1 MNKDRKMSGSAMSL
15 EYVNGI
21 SKGIMIIKI
30 VIRVYTYV
38 IVPMNVT
45 SISRTAFMC
54 LAHLLMVV

>member
-1 MNKDRKMSGSAMSL
+1 MSGSAMSL